1 MIIALEEVIRH
12 IESNYGEILTLSE
25 IDNSYKD
32 KVIAKATIGFQQS
45 KDGSTEF
52 YEKKV
57 VNLEINQNGFR
68 VLERECSNFYETI
81 EGFLHSEV
89 PETWIR
95 YFETKIVEKLQ
106 E

>member
-1 MIIALEEVIRH
+1 MTVALEEIVKY
-12 IESNYGEILTLSE
+12 IESNYREILTLSE

-32 KVIAKATIGFQQS
+32 RVLAKATIEFHQNKDDS
-45 KDGSTEF
+45 KDF

-68 VLERECSNFYETI
+68 VLEKECSNYYETI

-89 PETWIR
+89 PEAWIR